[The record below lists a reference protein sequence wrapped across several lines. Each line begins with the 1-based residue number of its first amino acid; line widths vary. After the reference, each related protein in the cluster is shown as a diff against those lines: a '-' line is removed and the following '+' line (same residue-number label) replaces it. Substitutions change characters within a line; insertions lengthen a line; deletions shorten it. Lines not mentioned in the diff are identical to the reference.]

1 MFEGEVVAIYIGP
14 DKGEPMQSR
23 DSVQAIADR
32 GLEGDRYF
40 QKSGTFS
47 NDKPGRAVTLIEA
60 EAVEAAS
67 KTYDVEIDPSETR
80 RNIVTRG
87 VPLNH
92 LVDKDFTVGNVRLH
106 GVKLCEP
113 CGHLERVTEK
123 GVKAPLIHRGGLR
136 AEILNDGTIG
146 VGDTVR
152 ADTG

>member
-1 MFEGEVVAIYIGP
+1 LFEGEVVAIYIGP
-14 DKGEPMQSR
+14 EPGEPMQGRS
-23 DSVQAIADR
+23 SVAAIAGR

-40 QKSGTFS
+40 EQKGTFS
-47 NDKPGRAVTLIEA
+47 NAKPGRAITLIES

-67 KTYDVEIDPSETR
+67 KTYEVEIDAGETR

-92 LVDKDFTVGNVRLH
+92 LVDKEFTVGDVRLR

-123 GVKAPLIHRGGLR
+123 GVKKPLIHRGGLR
-136 AEILNDGTIG
+136 AEILTDGTID
-146 VGDTVR
+146 VGAAVR
-152 ADTG
+152 ANGG